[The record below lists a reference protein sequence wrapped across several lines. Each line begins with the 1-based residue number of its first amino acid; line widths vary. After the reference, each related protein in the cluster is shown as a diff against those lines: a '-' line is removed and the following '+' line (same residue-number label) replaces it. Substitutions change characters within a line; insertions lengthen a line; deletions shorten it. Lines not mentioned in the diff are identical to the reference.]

1 MTITRCF
8 VVKEKVQ
15 GEQINETHT
24 HTQKSVFLFIFLFV
38 VITSFSFF
46 FFTCLEV
53 TVPFFFGLGL
63 RKLTHSPRCVLFLK
77 TLEPIPFFAL
87 P

>member
-1 MTITRCF
+1 VTITRCF

-24 HTQKSVFLFIFLFV
+24 HTGVCFLISFLVRGDYQF
-38 VITSFSFF
+38 FFF

>member
-24 HTQKSVFLFIFLFV
+24 HTEVCFLIYFLV
-38 VITSFSFF
+38 RGDYQFF
-46 FFTCLEV
+46 FF
-53 TVPFFFGLGL
+53 
-63 RKLTHSPRCVLFLK
+63 FLPVWK
-77 TLEPIPFFAL
+77 
-87 P
+87 